1 MHKEHIQTLKAF
13 FIENPKAEAAL
24 LTSWG
29 EVYSMRAMSL
39 VQSICRHK
47 NLRYKLFTRA
57 SVLKKTRTSAI

>member
-1 MHKEHIQTLKAF
+1 
-13 FIENPKAEAAL
+13 
-24 LTSWG
+24 
-29 EVYSMRAMSL
+29 L